1 MRIICISDTH
11 GKHQDVKLESADMII
26 HAGDMSEMGTKE
38 QILDFMNW
46 FSSLDYQYK
55 VLIAGNHDFFFELA
69 TSKEIKKLIPEG
81 VVYLNDS
88 GVEIEG
94 LKLWGS
100 PVQPQFYNWAFN
112 RSEKK
117 IRYHWNEI
125 PDDTDILITHV
136 PPQHILDQNRR
147 KESMGCPHLT
157 ARLKD
162 LKPQYHIFGHIH
174 ESYGMIEKNGT
185 TYVNSSN
192 LNFLYEYA
200 NQPIII
206 DVNPS

>member
-11 GKHQDVKLESADMII
+11 GKHQDVKLTAAEMII

-38 QILDFMNW
+38 QIVDFVNW

-69 TSKEIKKLIPEG
+69 TSKEIKKLIPDG
-81 VVYLNDS
+81 VIYLNDS
-88 GVEIEG
+88 GIEIEG

-117 IRYHWNEI
+117 IRLHWNEI

-136 PPQHILDQNRR
+136 PPQHILDKNRR
-147 KESMGCPHLT
+147 AESLGCPHLT
-157 ARLKD
+157 ARVKEVS
-162 LKPQYHIFGHIH
+162 PQYHIFGHIH
-174 ESYGMIEKNGT
+174 ESYGVIEKNGT
-185 TYVNSSN
+185 TYVNASS

-206 DVNPS
+206 DVNP

>member
-11 GKHQDVKLESADMII
+11 GRHQDVKLAEADMII
-26 HAGDMSEMGTKE
+26 HAGDMSEMGTRA
-38 QILDFMNW
+38 QITDFLNW

-55 VLIAGNHDFFFELA
+55 VLIAGNHDFFLEQA
-69 TSKEIKKLIPEG
+69 TSKEIKKMIPKG
-81 VVYLNDS
+81 VIYLNDS
-88 GVEIEG
+88 GVEIES

-100 PVQPQFYNWAFN
+100 PVQPWFYNWAFN
-112 RSEKK
+112 RSEKSICK
-117 IRYHWNEI
+117 HWNEI

-147 KESMGCPHLT
+147 AESCGCPHLT
-157 ARLKD
+157 VRVEEV
-162 LKPQYHIFGHIH
+162 KPQYHIFGHIH
-174 ESYGMIEKNGT
+174 ESYGILENNGT

-192 LNFLYEYA
+192 LDFLYEYA

-206 DVNPS
+206 DVNP